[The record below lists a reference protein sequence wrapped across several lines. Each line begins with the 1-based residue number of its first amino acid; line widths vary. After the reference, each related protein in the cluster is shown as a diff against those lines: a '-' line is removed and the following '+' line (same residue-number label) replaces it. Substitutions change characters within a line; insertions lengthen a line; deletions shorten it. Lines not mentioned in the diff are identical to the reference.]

1 MLKRKHWL
9 TSWEKV
15 IHNILTKNFILLY
28 FHIRW
33 DHRHIVLSTGGFHFP
48 LIFFLKG
55 HRLEPVSSTK
65 KRYRILRKDCTMFPT
80 TTYVS
85 RARLMGTSSTMQTCH
100 YLDNCQAVLGGWSEC
115 PEFFLFRSRQLQES
129 SCWIEIQWNKLSYTG
144 LSQLMREI

>member
-1 MLKRKHWL
+1 MKHWL
-9 TSWEKV
+9 ASWEKV
-15 IHNILTKNFILLY
+15 IHYILTENLILLY
-28 FHIRW
+28 FDIRW

-48 LIFFLKG
+48 LIFFLKA

-65 KRYRILRKDCTMFPT
+65 KKRLRILRKDCTMLPV

-85 RARLMGTSSTMQTCH
+85 RTRLMGTSSTMQRHH

-129 SCWIEIQWNKLSYTG
+129 SCWLKIQWNKLSYTG
-144 LSQLMREI
+144 LNQLMREI